1 MRVTCLCLD
10 GVYRTAELPLTPE
23 VYRRAMDAI
32 DEGLPR
38 EAVRAVM
45 PRLNE
50 RQFGFFYD
58 GAHQGVAIVRVDGE
72 DRWE

>member
-1 MRVTCLCLD
+1 
-10 GVYRTAELPLTPE
+10 
-23 VYRRAMDAI
+23 MDAI

-58 GAHQGVAIVRVDGE
+58 GAHQGVAIVRIDGE
-72 DRWE
+72 DLWE